1 MSKNLMSS
9 PPSLGRRLA
18 SMFYEILLLLG
29 VLSVTFILPHILLGV
44 LAQRSVMPAIV
55 QLHFFLVLM
64 AYFCWFWLHGGQTLA
79 MRTWK
84 VRIVSTIGQTP
95 LSKQQA
101 VVRYIAAWPSILLFG
116 LGIIWMFFD
125 RDRQFLHDRLAGTE
139 ITWAE

>member
-1 MSKNLMSS
+1 MSS

-44 LAQRSVMPAIV
+44 LAQRSVLPAIV